1 MQFRRALSRAYDVLT
16 TPKQR
21 VGGFDWGITIALCF
35 LGLLFTLS
43 LPAAH
48 ESPIYAFLLAPVAIS
63 AWVGGWRL
71 GVLAAVL
78 TSLELKVW
86 VYPSIGSFRF
96 ESTAHAIRYMSYL
109 AQAGVAAFVFARL
122 RGSEQRNRRLLAEAC
137 AARDRAELS
146 ASHLRQSEE
155 RLSLVLQSAQ
165 IGTWEWGIEE
175 DDVICSPRCLAFFGL
190 APDTRMNYGRFL
202 QAVHPDDRVRIGE
215 AVRSALE
222 QHRDYNIEMRALWPD
237 GTVRW
242 IFAIGRA
249 HYEPGG
255 KAVRMS
261 GAVLDITDRKHTME
275 ALVRSEKLASMGR
288 MAATIAHEINNP
300 VAAVMNSLYIARS
313 SPGLPDQ
320 ACRYL
325 DIADEELKRVSHITR
340 QSLGFYRES
349 TAPSLVSVGEVFDS
363 AVDLLKSRIKARHA
377 YILKQYRSA
386 PRVMVA
392 AGELRQVACNLISNS
407 LDAIAE
413 HGTIALRV
421 SSLCESDSRPQ
432 VRLTVAD
439 NGRGIDPAVRP
450 QVFEPLFTTKESLG
464 TGLGLWVSKQIIEK
478 YGGFVRLRSSVDG
491 ARRGTT
497 FSVILP
503 AAESAER
510 KAQAGGEAA

>member
-1 MQFRRALSRAYDVLT
+1 
-16 TPKQR
+16 
-21 VGGFDWGITIALCF
+21 
-35 LGLLFTLS
+35 
-43 LPAAH
+43 
-48 ESPIYAFLLAPVAIS
+48 
-63 AWVGGWRL
+63 
-71 GVLAAVL
+71 
-78 TSLELKVW
+78 
-86 VYPSIGSFRF
+86 
-96 ESTAHAIRYMSYL
+96 
-109 AQAGVAAFVFARL
+109 
-122 RGSEQRNRRLLAEAC
+122 
-137 AARDRAELS
+137 
-146 ASHLRQSEE
+146 
-155 RLSLVLQSAQ
+155 
-165 IGTWEWGIEE
+165 
-175 DDVICSPRCLAFFGL
+175 
-190 APDTRMNYGRFL
+190 MNYGRFL